1 MKHNLT
7 SKEFLELSKKP
18 KKSKFNNKKTIVD
31 GLKFDSL
38 KESKRYTELKFLKDN
53 KRIADLK
60 MQVKFPI
67 VVNGFKIC
75 TYIADFCYQDL
86 TTFSQPKIVEDVKS
100 EFTRKQPVYR
110 LKKKLM
116 IAVHNIEIKEV

>member
-1 MKHNLT
+1 MKQNIT
-7 SKEFLELSKKP
+7 SKDFLELSKKP

-38 KESKRYTELKFLKDN
+38 KESKRYTELKFLQDN
-53 KRIADLK
+53 KRISDLQ

>member
-38 KESKRYTELKFLKDN
+38 KESKRYTELKFLQDN

-75 TYIADFCYQDL
+75 TYIADFTYQDL
-86 TTFSQPKIVEDVKS
+86 IPFSQPKIVEDVKS